1 MQILSVTLKNFKSHS
16 DRHYSFQPGTNAICG
31 ENGAGKTSILEAIAW
46 TLFNHKGAY
55 RVEDLI
61 RNGAGSAQAR
71 VAFISRRDGR
81 TYEVERC
88 TTKGYLLYDPQLAVR
103 LEYRHIEQEVM
114 PWMRQ
119 HLGVAPG
126 TDLAR
131 LFANTIGVPQ
141 GTFTADFLKAPED
154 RKKVFDA
161 ILKVE
166 EYKQANQS
174 MLSLEKYAK
183 AESEN
188 LERDLARYD
197 EALQQLEPLQQRQ
210 QSLRQEMAT
219 AEAQLVQLQATLAQ
233 LQAEKEQLAGQAQQ
247 VQQLSTQ
254 RQTLTTQC
262 EAKQQAIALLQQTT
276 ERCRQAVQLC
286 DAHQLGYQTYLQA
299 EATLQQLEAQG
310 QQRGALAKQRDA
322 QQTSRSEAERT
333 LTRLTLQLETL
344 TKAADELTRLQP
356 LVVQQTELDQQ
367 QAAIATQLQQFHT
380 WRLEQQSVGRQLA
393 KSQSV
398 LETLT
403 RDIQR
408 IKGLADTV
416 AQLPNLEQRRDR
428 LQEQLTRIAAAQQ
441 FEVDLRQMLEA
452 GEDKRDRHLEQ
463 SQSALKLLQ
472 TIQQKD
478 PSLIAAPIDA
488 AVLAIQLGIDL
499 NDEMLDAL
507 EHILTDLAEQT
518 STPKLKQ
525 QLKDVKTQIDGAYKQ
540 QAEFATLEAK
550 LTQQEQFQAEIAHA
564 QAQIDQ
570 HQAHLTAETAVQEQR
585 SQLSAQLA
593 ALGDPRSRSQLLQR
607 DLAEQPTLQ
616 ATYATAQAAQATIQ
630 QEIAHLDAQLEPF
643 AELDLQTATQRQQ
656 RQLHQASYLT
666 VVEHQK
672 EAAQLPTLEAEGMEA
687 IAQLQGLE
695 TDRQTV
701 EVAYQALLQTYDPQR
716 WQQVEADYTTTRSQA
731 DQLAGG
737 LPQQRKLLAELN
749 TQLAALNQV
758 AEKRDRAQTELKQ
771 REKNRR
777 FVSFARKAYKEA
789 GPRIT
794 ERYVLTV
801 SREADRL
808 FRELMNRPNVS
819 LQWTRDY
826 ELLVQEGAHPRRF
839 INLSGGEQ
847 MCAALAV
854 RLALL
859 RTLADIDVA
868 FFDEPTTNM
877 DRPRRESLAE
887 AIANI
892 KTFRQIFVISH
903 DDTFEKVTENVIL
916 VQREV

>member
-1 MQILSVTLKNFKSHS
+1 MQILSVTLTNFKSHS
-16 DRHYSFQPGTNAICG
+16 DRHFSFQPGTNAICG

-46 TLFNHKGAY
+46 TLFNHRGAY
-55 RVEDLI
+55 RLEDLI

-88 TTKGYLLYDPQLAVR
+88 TTKGYLLYDPQLAAR
-103 LEYRHIEQEVM
+103 LDYRHIEEEVM

-126 TDLAR
+126 TDLGR

-141 GTFTADFLKAPED
+141 GTFTADFLKSPED

-183 AESEN
+183 AESES
-188 LERDLARYD
+188 LERDIARYD
-197 EALQQLEPLQQRQ
+197 DALQHLEPLQQRQ
-210 QSLRQEMAT
+210 HSLSQEIA
-219 AEAQLVQLQATLAQ
+219 AADAQLVQLGVTLTQ

-247 VQQLSTQ
+247 VQQFTTQ
-254 RQTLTTQC
+254 LQTLTTQY
-262 EAKQQAIALLQQTT
+262 ESKQQAIALLQQST
-276 ERCRQAVQLC
+276 ERCRQAVKLC
-286 DAHQLGYQTYLQA
+286 EENHLGHQTYLEA
-299 EATLQQLEAQG
+299 EATLQQLEEHI
-310 QQRGALAKQRDA
+310 QQRGAIAKQRDIM
-322 QQTSRSEAERT
+322 QKSLSEGERT
-333 LTRLTLQLETL
+333 LTRLTLQLENL
-344 TKAADELTRLQP
+344 TNAANELTRLQP
-356 LVVQQTELDQQ
+356 LVVQQIDLAQQ
-367 QAAIATQLQQFHT
+367 QAAIAIQLQQFQAG
-380 WRLEQQSVGRQLA
+380 RLEQQAWERQLA
-393 KSQSV
+393 KNQ
-398 LETLT
+398 TALT
-403 RDIQR
+403 RLNQDIQR
-408 IKGLADTV
+408 IQGLAAVV
-416 AQLPNLEQRRDR
+416 AQLPVLEQRRDR
-428 LQEQLTRIAAAQQ
+428 LQEQLTRIQAAQQ

-452 GEDKRDRHLEQ
+452 GEDKRDRHLVQ
-463 SQSALKLLQ
+463 SQTALKLLQ
-472 TIQQKD
+472 AVQQTV
-478 PSLIAAPIDA
+478 PMLAADSIES
-488 AVLAIQLGIDL
+488 AVTAIQLGIDL

-507 EHILTDLAEQT
+507 EHILKDLAEQT
-518 STPKLKQ
+518 STPKLQQ
-525 QLKDVKTQIDGAYKQ
+525 QLKDLKGQIDIAYKQ
-540 QAEFATLEAK
+540 QAEFYTLEAK
-550 LTQQEQFQAEIAHA
+550 LEQQTQIQAEITHM
-564 QAQIDQ
+564 QAQIEQ
-570 HQAHLTAETAVQEQR
+570 RQADLVAEVAVQQQR
-585 SQLSAQLA
+585 SHLSVQLE

-607 DLAEQPTLQ
+607 DLADQPRLQ
-616 ATYATAQAAQATIQ
+616 TAYNTAQAAQAAIQ
-630 QEIAHLDAQLEPF
+630 QEIANLESQLEPF
-643 AELDLQTATQRQQ
+643 AELDNQANTQRQL
-656 RQLHQASYLT
+656 RQLHQTSYLT
-666 VVEHQK
+666 VVQHQQ
-672 EAAQLPTLEAEGMEA
+672 EAAQLPTLEAEVAEA
-687 IAQLQGLE
+687 IAQLQALE
-695 TDRQTV
+695 AERQTV
-701 EVAYQALLQTYDPQR
+701 QVAYHALLQVYDPQR
-716 WQQVEADYTTTRSQA
+716 WQQVEADYATTRSQA

-737 LPQQRKLLAELN
+737 LPQQRKLLDELN
-749 TQLAALNQV
+749 AQLAVLNEL
-758 AEKRDRAQTELKQ
+758 AEKRDRVRTDLKE

-777 FVSFARKAYKEA
+777 FISFARKAYKEA

-826 ELLVQEGAHPRRF
+826 ELMVQEGAHPRRF

-916 VQREV
+916 VEREV